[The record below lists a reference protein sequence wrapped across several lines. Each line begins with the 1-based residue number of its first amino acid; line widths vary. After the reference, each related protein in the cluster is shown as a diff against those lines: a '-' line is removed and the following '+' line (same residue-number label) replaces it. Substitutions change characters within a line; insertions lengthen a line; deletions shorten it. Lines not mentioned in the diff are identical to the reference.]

1 MFNNLKKYDFHLI
14 IQELGKFNLETNVSP
29 NGLEKYMSFTI
40 NNKLCFIERFQPLC
54 SSLDSLVKN
63 LDENDFKY
71 LSQELDNN
79 VLDLIKQEGFD
90 PYGYM
95 SHFESFK
102 EELPSEE
109 KFYSLVNDR
118 KNSGKVYEHV
128 LNV

>member
-1 MFNNLKKYDFHLI
+1 M
-14 IQELGKFNLETNVSP
+14 QELGKFNLKINVLR
-29 NGLEKYMSFTI
+29 NELEKYMSFTI
-40 NNKLCFIERFQPLC
+40 NNKLRFIERFQPLC

-63 LDENDFKY
+63 LDEDDFKY
-71 LSQELDNN
+71 LSQELDDN

-95 SHFESFK
+95 SLFEGFK
-102 EELPSEE
+102 EELPSKE
-109 KFYSLVNDR
+109 KFYSLLNDR